1 MTTDSSVYHG
11 PLFRYTDWWPPLLI
25 IVLLVVSW
33 VTVVRRA
40 GDDDA
45 RAVRDAE
52 VIQANIA
59 QAVVN
64 HTEQLIDWIRL
75 FDNILATWPHPETAR
90 TVVNT
95 ALGRNGAFLRLMQFD
110 ADGRL
115 LMSIGKTP
123 EPWLRQA
130 AMSFAVSVKSDVSER
145 IAVGEAPAEE
155 EAQAW
160 MLPVFYRPPS
170 AQNSARS
177 FLVVLIDKGQ
187 FQQFFGNVVLGR
199 GGEIVLLSADGR
211 QLLRLREGRLESVLP
226 RGGLSQLPRNGS
238 LSGAHNDPL
247 VAFRTVP
254 MTGLSVLVSRPRD
267 QVLMEN
273 HARQSAY
280 MGSALLLTLTMLALT
295 ALWGT
300 AAARRS
306 KLVHS
311 LEDALANNE
320 QLIRQIGE
328 EKETAYIMATH
339 DKLTGLPNR
348 MFFADLA
355 QRHVARARRLQGGFA
370 LVFIDLDRF
379 KPVNDTFGHKA
390 GDQLLMDVASRLKD
404 CVRQTDVV
412 SRFGGD
418 EFVALIGDLRS
429 NQDVSVIAEKF
440 IDVLSRPYAG
450 IVPDTELRVT
460 PSIGIAFYPDD
471 AEEIDALL
479 RQADMAMYRAKE
491 RGRATYAFADP
502 ALNRRYELSNQI
514 EAALPVAIERSEIR
528 VHYQP
533 KVSLADFRLTGLEAL
548 ARWEHAQM
556 GSVSPADFIAVAE
569 KCGAIIELGDY
580 VLREVCRQQREWLD
594 AGLPVVPVAVNVSPR
609 QIGADGFFAR
619 VETILA
625 EQGIAPALIEM
636 EVTETGVIETEGGFI
651 ETLNGLAALGICI
664 AIDDF
669 GMGYSG
675 FSHLRN
681 LPAKQLKIDRSF
693 VRNIRNDVSDA
704 AIVST
709 TISLAHNLHLETI
722 AEGVETPEQLAHL
735 KAARCDQAQGYLF
748 AAACPPAEARELLVR
763 GAIHP
768 VISTEGK
775 A

>member
-40 GDDDA
+40 GDDDS

-64 HTEQLIDWIRL
+64 HTGQLIEWIRL
-75 FDNILATWPHPETAR
+75 FDSILATCPHPETAR
-90 TVVNT
+90 TIVNT

-115 LMSIGKTP
+115 LMSIGKAP

-130 AMSFAVSVKSDVSER
+130 AMSFAVSVKSDFSER

-170 AQNSARS
+170 AGNSAHS

-187 FQQFFGNVVLGR
+187 FQQFFGNIVLGR
-199 GGEIVLLSADGR
+199 GGEIVLLSAEGR
-211 QLLRLREGRLESVLP
+211 ELLRLREGRLESVPP
-226 RGGLSQLPRNGS
+226 RGTSRQLARLEGLPGVRD
-238 LSGAHNDPL
+238 DPL

-254 MTGLSVLVSRPRD
+254 TTGLSVLVSRPRD

-390 GDQLLMDVASRLKD
+390 GDQLLMDVANRLRD

-418 EFVALIGDLRS
+418 EFVALIGDLRN
-429 NQDVSVIAEKF
+429 NQDVSVIAGKF

-556 GSVSPADFIAVAE
+556 GTVSPADFIAVAE

-609 QIGADGFFAR
+609 QIGADGFFVR
-619 VETILA
+619 VEKILA
-625 EQGIAPALIEM
+625 EHGIAPALLEM
-636 EVTETGVIETEGGFI
+636 EVTETGVIETDGAFI
-651 ETLNGLAALGICI
+651 ETLNGLAALGIRI

-763 GAIHP
+763 GAILP
-768 VISTEGK
+768 VIAAEGK